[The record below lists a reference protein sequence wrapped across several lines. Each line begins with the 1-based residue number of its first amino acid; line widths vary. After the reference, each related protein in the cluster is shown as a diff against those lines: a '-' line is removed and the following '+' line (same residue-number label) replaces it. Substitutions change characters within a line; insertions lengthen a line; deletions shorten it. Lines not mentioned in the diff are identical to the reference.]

1 MQLRAQQSA
10 LIDHWFLSI
19 LCLLLSLTVAPPAEK
34 VEWLI
39 MFVLYDWDVDIWDI
53 FYGSSMEVR
62 NDNIWFDI
70 SLN

>member
-1 MQLRAQQSA
+1 
-10 LIDHWFLSI
+10 
-19 LCLLLSLTVAPPAEK
+19 
-34 VEWLI
+34 